1 MTYDDYRIHLMSCEY
16 LGEEPTGKYKMVHD
30 FLTDLWEDMELKFM
44 TGTPMD
50 LFISYKDDIPVFYH
64 SPSKG
69 TLTCCVTIVSFFEK
83 RIGMDVYGAKQ
94 FIKNV
99 VEEHL
104 KCQSIKSIERFY
116 MGG

>member
-1 MTYDDYRIHLMSCEY
+1 MTHDDYRIHLLICEF
-16 LGEEPTGKYKMVHD
+16 LGREPTGKYEMVHD
-30 FLTDLWEDMELKFM
+30 FLTDLWEDMELSFM
-44 TGTPMD
+44 AGASRD
-50 LFISYKDDIPVFYH
+50 FFISQKDGIPFFYH

-69 TLTCCVTIVSFFEK
+69 RLTCCITIMNFFEK

-99 VEEHL
+99 EEEHL
-104 KCQSIKSIERFY
+104 KCQSIISVQIFY